1 MCGIA
6 GIVGRSRP
14 PPDGKE
20 AITRM
25 VRALRHRGP
34 DAFGLYRDDRAQ
46 LGHAR
51 LSIVDLATG
60 DQPLCNEDE
69 RLWTV
74 FNGELFNH
82 LALRRELLALGHRFT
97 TRCDTEVIVH
107 AYEAWGLGAFER
119 FNGQWALALWDARDE
134 RLVLSRDPF
143 GIRPLYVCEAQGRVH
158 FASEVKAL
166 FAADPLI
173 PRAFDPL
180 GLDQT
185 FTFWSPLAPR
195 TVFQGVE
202 ELVPGTSRVLDASGW
217 RTHVHF
223 RPCFPDRHQEPV
235 RALPEAIERVRG
247 ALTRAT
253 QRQVQSS
260 DVPVGA
266 YLSGGL
272 DSAITASL
280 ARPLAP
286 LTTFSLRF
294 DDPEFDETRYQRQMA
309 AHLGTRHRERL
320 VRPEELREVLPEVVR
335 HAERPL
341 LRTAA
346 APLFL
351 LARHVRDEGF
361 KVVLTGEGA
370 DELFAGYDL
379 FREHRVRRF
388 WARQPDSSLRPRLLE
403 RLYPYL
409 ARSPL
414 SQRAFAQRFF
424 GQGLSAPDAPGF
436 SHGPRWRSTAALKR
450 LFAPSLMSTLKDA
463 LHGVDCEAE
472 LLSGL
477 PPDFARWDPLA
488 QAQHLELTTLLGGYL
503 LSAQGDRM
511 LMASSV
517 EGRFPFLDPE
527 VVAAAASLAPSL
539 KLRGLDEKHVLKRA
553 FADLPE
559 EILRRPK
566 QPYRAP
572 DARFLLAEPWP
583 EWLRESTGQAALA
596 RAGVFDAAQVSRLFA
611 KCLAAPAGAPLSN
624 TDATALIAVVST
636 QWVDH
641 ALLHGAPALGPPL
654 RTLRDLDHTQG
665 ARRQRSSLH
674 EAKR

>member
-14 PPDGKE
+14 PPEGNE

-34 DAFGLYRDDRAQ
+34 DAFGIYRDPFAQ

-51 LSIVDLATG
+51 LSIVDLTSG
-60 DQPLCNEDE
+60 DQPLCNEDG
-69 RLWTV
+69 RLWIA
-74 FNGELFNH
+74 FNGEIFNH
-82 LALRRELLALGHRFT
+82 RELRAELEARGHRFA
-97 TRCDTEVIVH
+97 TRSDTEVVVH
-107 AYEAWGLGAFER
+107 AWETWGLEAFRR
-119 FNGQWALALWDARDE
+119 FNGQWAVALWDSLER
-134 RLVLSRDPF
+134 RLVLSRDPV
-143 GIRPLYVCEAQGRVH
+143 GIRPLFVCEALGRVH

-166 FAADPLI
+166 FAADPELR
-173 PRAFDPL
+173 RAFDPH
-180 GLDQT
+180 GLDEA

-195 TVFQGVE
+195 TVFAGVE
-202 ELVPGTSRVLDASGW
+202 ELMPGTTRVLDASGW

-223 RPCFPDRHQEPV
+223 APTFPDRHQEPV
-235 RALPEAIERVRG
+235 REPSEAIPRVREVL
-247 ALTRAT
+247 ARAT
-253 QRQVQSS
+253 RRQVESA

-272 DSAITASL
+272 DSAITATL

-294 DDPEFDETRYQRQMA
+294 EDPEFDETAHQRRMA
-309 AHLGTRHRERL
+309 AHLGTTHRERL
-320 VRPEELREVLPEVVR
+320 VRAGELREVLPEVVF

-346 APLFL
+346 APLYL
-351 LARHVRDEGF
+351 LSRRVRDEGF

-379 FREHRVRRF
+379 FREARVRQF
-388 WARQPDSSLRPRLLE
+388 WARQPDSRLRPRLLE

-409 ARSPL
+409 ARSPV
-414 SQRAFAQRFF
+414 SQRAVAQRFF
-424 GQGLSAPDAPGF
+424 GQDLASAGSRCF
-436 SHGPRWRSTAALKR
+436 SHGPRWRSTAALER
-450 LFAPSLMSTLKDA
+450 LFSPALTDA
-463 LHGVDCEAE
+463 LAGSSCEAE
-472 LLSGL
+472 LESRL
-477 PPDFARWDPLA
+477 PEAFDRWDPLA
-488 QAQHLELTTLLGGYL
+488 QAQYLEITTLLSGYL

-511 LMASSV
+511 LMAHSV
-517 EGRFPFLDPE
+517 EGRFPFLDAE
-527 VVAAAASLAPSL
+527 VIALAASLRPSL

-553 FADLPE
+553 FADLPS

-583 EWLRESTGQAALA
+583 DWLRETTGRAALQ
-596 RAGVFDAAQVSRLFA
+596 RAGVFDAPQVERLFA
-611 KCLAAPAGAPLSN
+611 KCLAMRPDAPLSN
-624 TDATALIAVVST
+624 SDATALIAVVST
-636 QWVDH
+636 QWVHH
-641 ALLHGAPALGPPL
+641 ALLEQAPALGPRL
-654 RTLRDLDHTQG
+654 QLTRDIDRTRD
-665 ARRQRSSLH
+665 AQR
-674 EAKR
+674 EVKP